1 MHNALTIAWATYQ
14 DTVRRPLYYILIGV
28 FVVLVYISHF
38 LTLFTFNQEANMVRE
53 MGVASLALWGF
64 LVFAILTPVVVT
76 QELEDRTAVTLLA
89 KPLTRSAFLVGK
101 YLGLLAAV
109 LLGLIVLGGV
119 LFFTLWWMTRGDFMG
134 AEPELAFQLLA
145 AGLAMVG
152 AGGVIQVRSLR
163 LDPDSR
169 AAAWSRRAAFFL
181 YSFGVAALIS
191 AAVFSTGDRDRADAA
206 WQMKDLKAITP
217 MKFVWEFLR
226 ANGVIV
232 VEGLLLSF
240 LQVALL
246 GAICVSLAAF
256 VPAVVSVA
264 GTALVFILGNL
275 SNYLLAG
282 IETSGSAAVRA
293 AGRGL
298 TYLVPNL
305 GYFNLQT
312 HFSEGSIISPGYLA
326 LALLHASLYTTIVFL
341 VSCALFERR
350 EIR

>member
-28 FVVLVYISHF
+28 FIVLVYTSHF

-64 LVFAILTPVVVT
+64 LIFAILTPVVVT
-76 QELEDRTAVTLLA
+76 QELEDRTAITLLA

-109 LLGLIVLGGV
+109 FLGLVVLGGV

-134 AEPELAFQLLA
+134 AEPGLALKLLG
-145 AGLAMVG
+145 AGLALLGGGG
-152 AGGVIQVRSLR
+152 ALHLRSLR
-163 LDPDSR
+163 LDPDSPS
-169 AAAWSRRAAFFL
+169 AAWSRRCVFL
-181 YSFGVAALIS
+181 LYVLGATALLV
-191 AAVFSTGDRDRADAA
+191 AAVFSSGDRGRADVA

-232 VEGLLLSF
+232 LEGLFLSF

-256 VPAVVSVA
+256 LPAVVSVA

-275 SNYLLAG
+275 SNYLLASV
-282 IETSGSAAVRA
+282 EASGSAPARA
-293 AGRGL
+293 AARGL
-298 TYLVPNL
+298 YYLVPNL

-326 LALLHASLYTTIVFL
+326 FALLHASLYTGIVFL